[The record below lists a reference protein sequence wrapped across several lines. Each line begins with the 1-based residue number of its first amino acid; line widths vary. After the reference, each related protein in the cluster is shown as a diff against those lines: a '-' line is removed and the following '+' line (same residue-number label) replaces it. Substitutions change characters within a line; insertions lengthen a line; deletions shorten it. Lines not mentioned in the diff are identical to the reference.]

1 MAKLFIFTTFL
12 ICVWSTIA
20 LGFSTTAKT
29 ALVVDNTTG
38 EVLLSKD
45 IDRPIPPASMSKLM
59 TLWMVF
65 ESLEEGKI
73 ELSDTFRVSKK
84 AWKKGGSKMFLREG
98 EYVTIKNLIKGVIIQ
113 SGNDACIVLA
123 EGIAGTEA
131 NFAELMTIRAKEI
144 GLRSSNFTNS
154 TGWPDPEHKMSSKD
168 LVTLANKI
176 REEYPSYYSIFKD
189 LEFTW
194 DNISQKNRNP
204 LLFMNLGAD
213 GLKTGY
219 TEEAGYGLIASVK
232 QNKRRITFVIT
243 GLNSV
248 EQRAREAKGITTWA
262 FKKFKLKTYFKKNS
276 VILEAPVWR
285 GNKER
290 VKISATNDVQT
301 LLASDAKE
309 SPEIQIV
316 LKEPLVAPL
325 KKGQKINGHLVIK
338 TTPLAETG
346 VKNRQLIFPIEVGED
361 LERGGLANKLSTNLD
376 ILKSKLTSF
385 AINSLI
391 SNA

>member
-1 MAKLFIFTTFL
+1 MPKIFVFTTFI

-29 ALVVDNTTG
+29 ALVIDNTTG

-73 ELSDTFRVSKK
+73 ELDDTFRVSKK

-176 REEYPSYYSIFKD
+176 REEYPSYYGIFDD

-204 LLFMNLGAD
+204 LLYMNLGAD

-232 QNKRRITFVIT
+232 QNKRRVTFVIT
-243 GLNSV
+243 GLKSV

-262 FKKFKLKTYFKKNS
+262 FKKFNLKTYFKKNS
-276 VILEAPVWR
+276 IILEAPVWR
-285 GNKER
+285 GKKES
-290 VKISATNDVQT
+290 VKISATNDVQI

-309 SPEIQIV
+309 GTEIQIV

-338 TTPLAETG
+338 TTPLTETG
-346 VKNRQLIFPIEVGED
+346 VENRKLIFPIEVGED

-376 ILKSKLTSF
+376 TLKSKLF
-385 AINSLI
+385 SLLG
-391 SNA
+391 SK

>member
-1 MAKLFIFTTFL
+1 M
-12 ICVWSTIA
+12 
-20 LGFSTTAKT
+20 
-29 ALVVDNTTG
+29 N
-38 EVLLSKD
+38 
-45 IDRPIPPASMSKLM
+45 
-59 TLWMVF
+59 
-65 ESLEEGKI
+65 
-73 ELSDTFRVSKK
+73 
-84 AWKKGGSKMFLREG
+84 
-98 EYVTIKNLIKGVIIQ
+98 
-113 SGNDACIVLA
+113 
-123 EGIAGTEA
+123 
-131 NFAELMTIRAKEI
+131 IRAKEI

-168 LVTLANKI
+168 LISLANRI
-176 REEYPSYYSIFKD
+176 REEYPSYYKIFDD

-232 QNKRRITFVIT
+232 QNKRRVTFVIT

-276 VILEAPVWR
+276 IILEAPVWR
-285 GNKER
+285 GKKES

-301 LLASDAKE
+301 LLATDAKE
-309 SPEIQIV
+309 GTEMQIV

-338 TTPLAETG
+338 RAPLVKMG
-346 VKNRQLIFPIEVGED
+346 VEKKQLIFPIEVGED
-361 LERGGLANKLSTNLD
+361 LERGGLANKLATNLD
-376 ILKSKLTSF
+376 ILKSKLFS
-385 AINSLI
+385 ILGSK
-391 SNA
+391 

>member
-1 MAKLFIFTTFL
+1 MPKLFIFTTFL

-29 ALVVDNTTG
+29 ALVIDNTTG

-73 ELSDTFRVSKK
+73 ELDDTLRVSKK

-144 GLRSSNFTNS
+144 GLESSTFTNS

-176 REEYPSYYSIFKD
+176 REEYPSYYRIFDD

-204 LLFMNLGAD
+204 LLYMNLGAD

-232 QNKRRITFVIT
+232 QNKRRVTFVIT

-276 VILEAPVWR
+276 TILEAPVWR
-285 GNKER
+285 GKKDS

-309 SPEIQIV
+309 GIKIQIV

-346 VKNRQLIFPIEVGED
+346 VKKKQLIFPIEVGED
-361 LERGGLANKLSTNLD
+361 VQRGGLANKLVTNLD
-376 ILKSKLTSF
+376 TLKSKLF
-385 AINSLI
+385 SLFG
-391 SNA
+391 SK

>member
-1 MAKLFIFTTFL
+1 MPKLFVFTTFL

-29 ALVVDNTTG
+29 ALVIDNTTG

-65 ESLEEGKI
+65 ESLDEGKI
-73 ELSDTFRVSKK
+73 ELDDTFRVSKK

-131 NFAELMTIRAKEI
+131 NFAELMNIRAKEI

-176 REEYPSYYSIFKD
+176 REEYPSYYRIFDD

-219 TEEAGYGLIASVK
+219 TEEAGYGLIASVR
-232 QNKRRITFVIT
+232 QNKRRVTFVIT

-285 GNKER
+285 GKKES
-290 VKISATNDVQT
+290 VKISATNDIQT
-301 LLASDAKE
+301 LLSSDAKE
-309 SPEIQIV
+309 GTQIQIV

-338 TTPLAETG
+338 TTPLTEPG
-346 VKNRQLIFPIEVGED
+346 LEKKQLIFPIEVGED
-361 LERGGLANKLSTNLD
+361 LERGGLANKLTTNLD
-376 ILKSKLTSF
+376 SLKTKLFSLLGSK
-385 AINSLI
+385 
-391 SNA
+391 

>member
-29 ALVVDNTTG
+29 ALVIDNTTG

-73 ELSDTFRVSKK
+73 ELDDTFRVSKK

-176 REEYPSYYSIFKD
+176 REEYPSYYRIFDD

-232 QNKRRITFVIT
+232 QNKRRVTFVIT

-276 VILEAPVWR
+276 IILEAPVWR
-285 GNKER
+285 GKKES

-309 SPEIQIV
+309 GTEIQIV

-338 TTPLAETG
+338 TTPL
-346 VKNRQLIFPIEVGED
+346 
-361 LERGGLANKLSTNLD
+361 
-376 ILKSKLTSF
+376 
-385 AINSLI
+385 
-391 SNA
+391 

>member
-12 ICVWSTIA
+12 ISVWSTIA

-29 ALVVDNTTG
+29 ALVIDNTTG

-65 ESLEEGKI
+65 ESLDEGKI
-73 ELSDTFRVSKK
+73 ELDDTFRVSKK

-131 NFAELMTIRAKEI
+131 NFAELMNIRAKEI

-176 REEYPSYYSIFKD
+176 REEYPSYYTIFDD

-219 TEEAGYGLIASVK
+219 TEEAGYGLIASVR
-232 QNKRRITFVIT
+232 QNKRRVTFVIT

-276 VILEAPVWR
+276 IILEAPVWR
-285 GNKER
+285 GKKES

-309 SPEIQIV
+309 GTEIQIV

-338 TTPLAETG
+338 TTPLAELG
-346 VKNRQLIFPIEVGED
+346 LEKRQLIFPIEVGED
-361 LERGGLANKLSTNLD
+361 LERGGLANKLTTNLD
-376 ILKSKLTSF
+376 SLKTKLFSLLGSK
-385 AINSLI
+385 
-391 SNA
+391 

>member
-1 MAKLFIFTTFL
+1 MQKLFVFTTFI

-29 ALVVDNTTG
+29 ALVIDNTTG

-73 ELSDTFRVSKK
+73 ELDDTFRVSKK

-176 REEYPSYYSIFKD
+176 REEYPSYYRIFDD

-204 LLFMNLGAD
+204 LLYMNIGAD

-232 QNKRRITFVIT
+232 QKKRRVTFVIT
-243 GLNSV
+243 GLNSS

-276 VILEAPVWR
+276 IILEAPVWR
-285 GNKER
+285 GKKES
-290 VKISATNDVQT
+290 VKISATNDVQI

-309 SPEIQIV
+309 GTEIQIV

-346 VKNRQLIFPIEVGED
+346 VENKQLIFPIEVGED
-361 LERGGLANKLSTNLD
+361 LQRGGLANKLATNLD
-376 ILKSKLTSF
+376 TLKSKLF
-385 AINSLI
+385 SLLG
-391 SNA
+391 SK

>member
-1 MAKLFIFTTFL
+1 MPKLFIFTTFL

-29 ALVVDNTTG
+29 ALVIDNTTG

-73 ELSDTFRVSKK
+73 ELDDTFRVSKK

-131 NFAELMTIRAKEI
+131 NFAELMNIRAKEI

-176 REEYPSYYSIFKD
+176 REEYPFYYRIFDD

-204 LLFMNLGAD
+204 LLYMNLGAD

-232 QNKRRITFVIT
+232 QNKRRVTFVIT

-262 FKKFKLKTYFKKNS
+262 FKKFNLKTYFKKNS
-276 VILEAPVWR
+276 IILEAPVWR
-285 GNKER
+285 GKKES

-301 LLASDAKE
+301 LLASDAEEGTK
-309 SPEIQIV
+309 IQIV

-338 TTPLAETG
+338 TTPLAKTG
-346 VKNRQLIFPIEVGED
+346 VEKRQLIFPIEVGED

-376 ILKSKLTSF
+376 MLKSKLFSVLG
-385 AINSLI
+385 SK
-391 SNA
+391 

>member
-29 ALVVDNTTG
+29 ALVIDNTTG

-73 ELSDTFRVSKK
+73 ELDDTFRVSKK

-131 NFAELMTIRAKEI
+131 NFAELMNIRAKEI

-176 REEYPSYYSIFKD
+176 REEYPSYYTIFDD

-219 TEEAGYGLIASVK
+219 TEEAGYGLIASAK
-232 QNKRRITFVIT
+232 QSKRRITFVIT
-243 GLNSV
+243 GLKSV
-248 EQRAREAKGITTWA
+248 GQRAREAKGITTWA

-285 GNKER
+285 GKKES
-290 VKISATNDVQT
+290 VKISATNDIQT

-309 SPEIQIV
+309 STEIQIV

-338 TTPLAETG
+338 TAPLAETG
-346 VKNRQLIFPIEVGED
+346 VKKKQLIFPIEVGED
-361 LERGGLANKLSTNLD
+361 LQRGGLANKLTTNLNT
-376 ILKSKLTSF
+376 LKSKLF
-385 AINSLI
+385 SLFG
-391 SNA
+391 SK

>member
-12 ICVWSTIA
+12 TCVWSTIA

-29 ALVVDNTTG
+29 ALVIDNTTG

-73 ELSDTFRVSKK
+73 ELDDTFRVSKK

-144 GLRSSNFTNS
+144 ELKSSNFTNS

-176 REEYPSYYSIFKD
+176 REEYPSYYRIFDD

-232 QNKRRITFVIT
+232 QNKRRVTFVIT

-276 VILEAPVWR
+276 IILEAPVWR
-285 GNKER
+285 GKKES
-290 VKISATNDVQT
+290 VKISATNDIQA

-309 SPEIQIV
+309 GTEIQVV

-338 TTPLAETG
+338 TTPLAEASLE
-346 VKNRQLIFPIEVGED
+346 KKQLIFPIEVGED
-361 LERGGLANKLSTNLD
+361 LERGGLANKLTTNLD
-376 ILKSKLTSF
+376 ILKTKLFSLLGSK
-385 AINSLI
+385 
-391 SNA
+391 

>member
-29 ALVVDNTTG
+29 ALVIDNTTG

-73 ELSDTFRVSKK
+73 ELDDTFRVSKK

-144 GLRSSNFTNS
+144 GLRNSNFTNS

-168 LVTLANKI
+168 IVTLANKI
-176 REEYPSYYSIFKD
+176 REEYPSYYGIFDD

-219 TEEAGYGLIASVK
+219 TEEAGYGLIASVR
-232 QNKRRITFVIT
+232 QDKRRVTFVIT

-276 VILEAPVWR
+276 IILEAPVWR
-285 GNKER
+285 GKKES

-301 LLASDAKE
+301 LLASDTKE
-309 SPEIQIV
+309 GTEIQIV

-346 VKNRQLIFPIEVGED
+346 VEIKQLIFPIEVGED

-376 ILKSKLTSF
+376 MLKSKLF
-385 AINSLI
+385 SLFG
-391 SNA
+391 SK

>member
-1 MAKLFIFTTFL
+1 MTKLFVFTTFL

-73 ELSDTFRVSKK
+73 ELDDTFRVSKK

-131 NFAELMTIRAKEI
+131 NFADLMNIRAKEI
-144 GLRSSNFTNS
+144 GLRNSNFINS

-176 REEYPSYYSIFKD
+176 REEYPSYYTIFDD

-232 QNKRRITFVIT
+232 QNKRRVTFVIT

-276 VILEAPVWR
+276 IILEAPVWR
-285 GNKER
+285 GKKES
-290 VKISATNDVQT
+290 VKISATNDIQT
-301 LLASDAKE
+301 LLASDTKE
-309 SPEIQIV
+309 GTEIQIV

-325 KKGQKINGHLVIK
+325 RKGQKINGHLVIK
-338 TTPLAETG
+338 TTPLIKTVIEE
-346 VKNRQLIFPIEVGED
+346 KQLIFPIEVGENLD
-361 LERGGLANKLSTNLD
+361 RGGLANKLATNLD
-376 ILKSKLTSF
+376 TLKSKLLSF
-385 AINSLI
+385 FGSK
-391 SNA
+391 

>member
-1 MAKLFIFTTFL
+1 MTKFFIFSTFML
-12 ICVWSTIA
+12 CVWSTIA
-20 LGFSTTAKT
+20 QGFSTTAKT
-29 ALVVDNTTG
+29 ALVIDNTTG

-45 IDRPIPPASMSKLM
+45 IERPIPPASMSKLM

-73 ELSDTFRVSKK
+73 ELEDTFRVSRK

-123 EGIAGTEA
+123 EGLAGTEE

-144 GLRSSNFTNS
+144 GLNNSTFTNS

-168 LVTLANKI
+168 LVILANKI
-176 REEYPSYYSIFKD
+176 REKYPSYYKIFDD

-204 LLFMNLGAD
+204 LLSMNLGAD

-219 TEEAGYGLIASVK
+219 TEEAGYGLIASAK

-243 GLNSV
+243 GLKSV
-248 EQRAREAKGITTWA
+248 GQRAREAKGITTWA
-262 FKKFKLKTYFKKNS
+262 FKKFKLKTYFKKGS

-285 GNKER
+285 GEKER
-290 VKISATNDVQT
+290 VKIFATNNVQI
-301 LLASDAKE
+301 LLASSAKE
-309 SPEIQIV
+309 DIPMHVV

-325 KKGQKINGHLVIK
+325 KKGQKINGHLVIN
-338 TTPLAETG
+338 TTSLTKKGE
-346 VKNRQLIFPIEVGED
+346 KKRQLVFPIEIGENLD
-361 LERGGLANKLSTNLD
+361 KGGLTNKLATNLHT
-376 ILKSKLTSF
+376 LKSNIF
-385 AINSLI
+385 SLLGL
-391 SNA
+391 N